1 MPTGKVKLPYNEK
14 GMNMANE
21 IESDVEG
28 IGGSAEF
35 SDVPVS
41 NAQDRMAGGGDID
54 AYYRIGG
61 GIKFYSGHKGS
72 GAAKEKEKEMS
83 AKREERFKR
92 LKEEA
97 KARKAKRKDRKR
109 ILKGPLAGAGKIT
122 KSSKEEAP
130 KEIQKTETKE
140 KGTSSTYRPG
150 LGDKKTMSER
160 LKYNPSGSGQ
170 SKAKETSKTDKMFA
184 DAAAKRKAKRA
195 ADAAKKANK
204 VEDYHFDYGPVDVK
218 VEGEAV
224 EKVKKVA
231 KKVGETGKRVAKRAI
246 STAVLSSPT
255 PVGAAYRGYKAAKVG
270 KKAVKAGKKY
280 VSKKVTDYL
289 TSQGWTPP
297 KSAAKD
303 AAKIASEKAKNKK

>member
-35 SDVPVS
+35 SDIPVS

-92 LKEEA
+92 LKE
-97 KARKAKRKDRKR
+97 KRKNRKR
-109 ILKGPLAGAGKIT
+109 ILKGPLAGPGKIT
-122 KSSKEEAP
+122 KSSKEEPP

-140 KGTSSTYRPG
+140 KTKEKGTPSTYRPG
-150 LGDKKTMSER
+150 LGDKGTMSER
-160 LKYNPSGSGQ
+160 LKYSGSGQ
-170 SKAKETSKTDKMFA
+170 SKAKDTSKTDKMFA
-184 DAAAKRKAKRA
+184 DAAEKRKAKRA
-195 ADAAKKANK
+195 ADAAKETNK
-204 VEDYHFDYGPVDVK
+204 VEDYHFDYGPVDEK

-270 KKAVKAGKKY
+270 VKAAKAGKKY
-280 VSKKVTDYL
+280 VSKAVTDYL

-297 KSAAKD
+297 KSAYNRPKS
-303 AAKIASEKAKNKK
+303 AAKIASEKVKNKK